1 MKNERA
7 ASGLARPD
15 GVTDWVWLHH
25 AVDDLALWQHCL
37 VAAVAA
43 EASDLILAATKMYA
57 SRGGTGNLIRSV
69 LATRKP

>member
-1 MKNERA
+1 MKKERA
-7 ASGLARPD
+7 ASGLAKPD
-15 GVTDWVWLHH
+15 GVTSWVWLHH

-37 VAAVAA
+37 VASVAA

-57 SRGGTGNLIRSV
+57 SRGGTGSLIGSV